1 MNKKKD
7 KKDVSQ
13 KEYRAKSIEVL
24 KGLEPVRRR
33 PGMFIGTT
41 EEPGVFHLIR
51 ECVDNACDEAL
62 AGYAKNIKVS
72 FLKGDKIVVEDD
84 GRGIPV
90 DIHPV
95 TKKPALE
102 TVMCTLHAGGKFSS
116 KAYKISGGLHGVGVS
131 VVNALSDWMRVE
143 VERDNYLWSQEYKKG
158 KPITKLKKEKRTS
171 RTGTRVIFH
180 PDPEIFKKIELNP
193 KKVISHL
200 REQAFLTPKVKFV
213 FCDQRKEIP
222 SCFGFFNDAGILS
235 FLRTLTFEREILQE
249 EIFYVN
255 KEHQEIFVEVAF
267 CYTDDLQSKELCFA
281 NNIKTT
287 EGGTHLTGFR
297 TALTRTL
304 NEYAKKNNLFKNGEG
319 PFSGDDVREG
329 LYAIISVKL
338 KEPQFEGQVKA
349 KLGNPEA
356 KTATEAVVFNALQ
369 KFLDENPSDA
379 KKIFE
384 KCFLAYKAR
393 KAARAAKE
401 SIIKKSLIE
410 GLSLPGKL
418 ADCSSKKP
426 EERELFIVEGESA
439 GGSAKQARDR
449 RFQAILPLR
458 GKILNVE
465 RVHLDRI
472 LTSKEIKSLIIALGT
487 AIADDFNLS
496 KLRYH
501 RIIIM
506 SDGDVDGAHI
516 RTLLL
521 TLFYRYFRPIIEKGY
536 LYIARPPL
544 YRIQSGKKVEYA
556 YTEDEKAKI
565 LGEILKLKKKKENAS
580 PSGVTI
586 QRYKGLGEMN
596 PEELWETTMNPE
608 KRILLKVTIEDAR
621 AADRIFDILMGNE
634 VEPRKRFIQTYAKE
648 VKNLDI

>member
-1 MNKKKD
+1 MEKEKNKKD
-7 KKDVSQ
+7 SQ

-41 EEPGVFHLIR
+41 EEPGIFHLIR
-51 ECVDNACDEAL
+51 ECIDNACDEAL

-72 FLKGDKIVVEDD
+72 FLKEDKVMVEED

-95 TKKPALE
+95 TKKSALE

-116 KAYKISGGLHGVGVS
+116 KVYQISGGLHGVGVS

-143 VERDNYLWSQEYKKG
+143 VKREGYLWSQEYKRG
-158 KPITKLKKEKRTS
+158 KPITKVKKEKKVS
-171 RTGTRVIFH
+171 GTGTKVIFH
-180 PDPEIFKKIELNP
+180 PDPEIFEKIELNP

-200 REQAFLTPKVKFV
+200 REQAFLTPKVKFI

-222 SCFGFFNDAGILS
+222 SCFGFYNDAGILS
-235 FLRTLTFEREILQE
+235 FLKTLTFEREIIQE

-255 KEHQEIFVEVAF
+255 EKYQEVFVEVAF
-267 CYTDDLQSKELCFA
+267 CYTDDLQSKELSFA

-297 TALTRTL
+297 AALTRAL

-319 PFSGDDVREG
+319 PFLGDDVREG

-369 KFLDENPSDA
+369 KFLEENPSDA

-384 KCFLAYKAR
+384 KCLVSYKAR

-418 ADCSSKKP
+418 ADCSSRKP

-465 RVHLDRI
+465 KVHLDRI
-472 LTSKEIKSLIIALGT
+472 LASKEIRSLVIALGT
-487 AIADDFNLS
+487 AIAESFDLN

-506 SDGDVDGAHI
+506 TDADTDGAHI

-521 TLFYRYFRPIIEKGY
+521 TLFYRYFQPIIEKGY

-556 YTEDEKAKI
+556 YSEEEKAKI
-565 LGEILKLKKKKENAS
+565 LEEILKLKKKDKSAS
-580 PSGVTI
+580 ITI

-608 KRILLKVTIEDAR
+608 KRILLKVTIEDAKE
-621 AADRIFDILMGNE
+621 ADRIFDILMGSE